1 MGLTIT
7 PELYELIT
15 KIVEDKIKGIRVTR
29 EEFEELRK
37 AVNTLTD
44 NVNRLTEAQR
54 RTEERL
60 TILTTRVTN

>member
-37 AVNTLTD
+37 AANTLTD
-44 NVNRLTEAQR
+44 SVNKLTEAQR
-54 RTEERL
+54 KL
-60 TILTTRVTN
+60 KKG

>member
-15 KIVEDKIKGIRVTR
+15 KIVDDKIKGIRITR

-37 AVNTLTD
+37 VANTLTD
-44 NVNRLTEAQR
+44 SVNKLTEAQR
-54 RTEERL
+54 KL
-60 TILTTRVTN
+60 KKS